1 MDSKINGVAVVILPP
16 GLSKEE
22 VQVLFSSILGKL
34 EAIHPEYKQN
44 GGFLTILEPNDL
56 FRVVN
61 PVNAEIATLAD
72 NLVVEFGEPA
82 DPVHFATKFVCAYY
96 GPKDLVNHD
105 VVTTIHRSKRVL
117 QNGLIR
123 KKEAKVPYF
132 SMSQH
137 FAKHFMSKTKKIL
150 RIQRLCG
157 NTLRISLR

>member
-61 PVNAEIATLAD
+61 
-72 NLVVEFGEPA
+72 
-82 DPVHFATKFVCAYY
+82 
-96 GPKDLVNHD
+96 
-105 VVTTIHRSKRVL
+105 L
-117 QNGLIR
+117 Q
-123 KKEAKVPYF
+123 
-132 SMSQH
+132 
-137 FAKHFMSKTKKIL
+137 IL
-150 RIQRLCG
+150 Y
-157 NTLRISLR
+157 TLRQSSYVLTMVLKT

>member
-72 NLVVEFGEPA
+72 KLVV
-82 DPVHFATKFVCAYY
+82 
-96 GPKDLVNHD
+96 
-105 VVTTIHRSKRVL
+105 
-117 QNGLIR
+117 
-123 KKEAKVPYF
+123 
-132 SMSQH
+132 
-137 FAKHFMSKTKKIL
+137 
-150 RIQRLCG
+150 
-157 NTLRISLR
+157 

>member
-61 PVNAEIATLAD
+61 PVNAEIATLIMLSINQRIIVMFIAKC
-72 NLVVEFGEPA
+72 L
-82 DPVHFATKFVCAYY
+82 TK
-96 GPKDLVNHD
+96 N
-105 VVTTIHRSKRVL
+105 
-117 QNGLIR
+117 
-123 KKEAKVPYF
+123 KKESQTKV
-132 SMSQH
+132 
-137 FAKHFMSKTKKIL
+137 
-150 RIQRLCG
+150 
-157 NTLRISLR
+157 